1 MIGSFGLM
9 PTMALRPAEPL
20 ERRERSQRQAFTL
33 IEILVTLFI
42 LMILASIALPLTR
55 NAIRDQR
62 NVRASQLL
70 LSFIEATRN
79 QAIAENREMGVI
91 FQRLGTDDFGRS
103 VSVEVRQL
111 RGLPT
116 YTGET
121 SNARAMLVRIEDSNV
136 APPVPEGM
144 VNAAR
149 FDVFESPLLLLSYQI
164 LKDSERED
172 STAPIQS
179 GQYMELPGGQLAT
192 IYKFGRMDPDD
203 PLSDV
208 IVGLDI
214 YQPID
219 LVNAPQSGR
228 NHPQGLKVT
237 SPPQRV
243 PYAIHRTPV
252 VSSSRSISLP
262 RGAAID
268 LNYSG
273 VGIRGNQFSA
283 ATSDVPVSVF
293 FDGQGRV
300 SRIGYQLNSYVPP
313 LGQIF
318 FCIGDFDGVQP
329 DDLLNPSGRNRA
341 NILRPNSAWI
351 VLNPATG
358 RVTASPLASVT
369 APDGDFTTMTVNSAI
384 EQARRLANL
393 GDTLE

>member
-1 MIGSFGLM
+1 MIGSLSLV
-9 PTMALRPAEPL
+9 PTVPL
-20 ERRERSQRQAFTL
+20 RREPRQAFTL
-33 IEILVTLFI
+33 IEILVSLFI
-42 LMILASIALPLTR
+42 LLILASIALPVAR
-55 NAIRDQR
+55 NTIRDQR

-91 FQRLGTDDFGRS
+91 FNRLGTDDFGRS
-103 VSVEVRQL
+103 ASIEVRQL

-116 YTGET
+116 YTGDT
-121 SNARAMLVRIEDSNV
+121 SNARAELIHHAVGPAVDDNT
-136 APPVPEGM
+136 M

-149 FDVFESPLLLLSYQI
+149 FDVLESPLVLLSYQI
-164 LKDSERED
+164 LVDPTRNN
-172 STAPIQS
+172 STMPIQTE
-179 GQYMELPGGQLAT
+179 QYLELPGGQLAT
-192 IYKFGRMDPDD
+192 IRDFFRADNN
-203 PLSDV
+203 PLTPV

-214 YQPID
+214 HQPVD
-219 LVNAPQSGR
+219 QAAPQSGR
-228 NHPQGLKVT
+228 GNPHGVKVT
-237 SPPQRV
+237 DPPQRV

-252 VSSSRSISLP
+252 VSASRSISLP

-273 VGIRGNQFSA
+273 FGIRGNQFSA
-283 ATSDVPVSVF
+283 ANSDVRISVF

-300 SRIGYQLNSYVPP
+300 SRIGYQSSKGFVPP